1 MVLSRASIGHDSF
14 VKLSPVPKT
23 HHQRAAGTGSK
34 GMRSAHSFGDVRGAR
49 QQSRC
54 GRQSLALIELSPFLQ
69 ERARWPQ
76 DIGALVVLEGM
87 DAARPRSA

>member
-1 MVLSRASIGHDSF
+1 
-14 VKLSPVPKT
+14 
-23 HHQRAAGTGSK
+23 
-34 GMRSAHSFGDVRGAR
+34 MRSAHSFGDVRGAR